1 MHVIALAMIAGLF
14 VNDNAEFF
22 SKANE
27 QIEQGMEWTYVGPQ
41 TADPDVPSLPLVN
54 EETGEKT
61 ILFEL
66 RHAFNK

>member
-1 MHVIALAMIAGLF
+1 
-14 VNDNAEFF
+14 
-22 SKANE
+22 
-27 QIEQGMEWTYVGPQ
+27 MEWTYVGPQ

-66 RHAFNK
+66 RHAFDK